1 MVVDRLVRRGWRPK
15 EGAMRYA
22 TMLTMAERATGLVR
36 PDAERAVEAALRTLA
51 ERISRGEAEDIAAF
65 LPPEVRAWLTSAPE
79 PAEGFDRR
87 EFIRRVAEREGVD
100 PATAEDHVRGIFE
113 VLGFAVAPG
122 ELRDMAAQLPRDF
135 EDLLEAADVGPHRA
149 ATRHDIVGRVAE
161 LLGADRSTAGHATR
175 AALQVLGMR
184 LSAGEVEDLDQELPG
199 ELRDALERGLAV
211 SRAARKMSEE
221 DFVTEVAQ
229 LEGTEPREAER
240 HAHAVFQALREAL
253 SRKEFSDMTAQLS
266 QDYAPL
272 LV

>member
-1 MVVDRLVRRGWRPK
+1 
-15 EGAMRYA
+15 MRYA

-184 LSAGEVEDLDQELPG
+184 LSAGEVEDLEQELPG